1 MRVLVTGA
9 SGFVGT
15 ALCRELITRGHSVRA
30 AVRNKNALR
39 APSSGLHEVL
49 IPDIAADFDIRAL
62 VDGIDTI
69 VHLAAVAH
77 RATDEAQ
84 LRRVN
89 VDAARRLAEA
99 AVGSVRRFVLVSSV
113 KVHGED
119 SGAGAFSEG
128 DALRPEDSY
137 GRSKL
142 EAEQALA
149 EVTAGGGTELVTVR
163 PPLVY
168 GLGVKANFLRLLRWV
183 ASGLPLPF
191 ASVHNRRSLIYLG
204 NLIDVLVRCTE
215 HPAVRGPLLV
225 CDEEIVST
233 PELASRI
240 ARTLD
245 CPARIFPVPLPLLR
259 LAGTIAGRGDEIR
272 RLTGNLAIDSSRVRR
287 MLDWHPRYTLDKG
300 LADTARWF
308 RSKRR

>member
-15 ALCRELITRGHSVRA
+15 ALCRELIARGHTVRA
-30 AVRNKNALR
+30 AVRKKNALG
-39 APSSGLHEVL
+39 AALSDLHEVL
-49 IPDIAADFDIRAL
+49 IPDIAADFDTRAL
-62 VDGIDTI
+62 VDGVDTL

-77 RATDEAQ
+77 RATSETEI
-84 LRRVN
+84 RRIN

-99 AVGSVRRFVLVSSV
+99 AAGSVRRFVLLSSI

-119 SGAGAFSEG
+119 SGAGAFTEG
-128 DALRPEDSY
+128 DALQPEDFY

-142 EAEQALA
+142 EAEQALI
-149 EVTAGGGTELVTVR
+149 EVTARGGMELVTVR

-168 GLGVKANFLRLLRWV
+168 GPGVKANFLRLLRWV

-215 HPAVRGPLLV
+215 HPAVQGPLLV

-233 PELASRI
+233 PQLASRI
-240 ARTLD
+240 ARALD
-245 CPARIFPVPLPLLR
+245 CPARIFPVPLALLR

-287 MLDWHPRYTLDKG
+287 VLDWRPHYTLDEG

-308 RSKRR
+308 RSGRR

>member
-15 ALCRELITRGHSVRA
+15 ALCRELIKRGHSVRA
-30 AVRNKNALR
+30 AVRNKNALGAAR
-39 APSSGLHEVL
+39 SGLHEVL
-49 IPDIAADFDIRAL
+49 IPDIAADFDTRAL
-62 VDGIDTI
+62 VDGIDTL

-77 RATDEAQ
+77 RASDKAEI
-84 LRRVN
+84 RRVN
-89 VDAARRLAEA
+89 IDAARRLAEA
-99 AVGSVRRFVLVSSV
+99 AAGSVRRFVLLSSI

-119 SGAGAFSEG
+119 SGAGALSEG
-128 DALRPEDSY
+128 DALRPEDLY
-137 GRSKL
+137 GHSKL
-142 EAEQALA
+142 EAEQALT
-149 EVTAGGGTELVTVR
+149 EVTARGGMELVIVR

-168 GLGVKANFLRLLRWV
+168 GPGVKANFLRLLRWV

-215 HPAVRGPLLV
+215 HSAVRGPLLV
-225 CDEEIVST
+225 CDEEIIST

-240 ARTLD
+240 AQALD
-245 CPARIFPVPLPLLR
+245 CPARIFPVPLALLR
-259 LAGTIAGRGDEIR
+259 LAGTITGHGDEIR

-287 MLDWHPRYTLDKG
+287 VLDWRPHYTLDEG

-308 RSKRR
+308 RSKRG